1 MSCPLFY
8 FRIPFTVL
16 LFIFTFS
23 VIRDSLAGNQTVET
37 NRPDQAEYVI
47 IRNIIIEGNKQTRP
61 NVITR
66 ELRFTDNDTIPL
78 NRIHDILTASKENVF
93 NTKLFNVVTFDT
105 TFIGNSLVDVTISVI
120 ERWYIWPIPYFEI
133 SDRNF
138 NAWWET
144 KDFSR
149 LTYGIDLTFSNVRG
163 RNETMKIMTHF
174 GFNQK
179 YGFTYTIPYLNRKQT
194 IGIGFGADVELNH
207 EVGVKTVGNEV
218 VYYKEASELP
228 KQLIYAYTEM
238 IYRPNIYA
246 HHTFRIAYNQY
257 YFRDTVLRI
266 PGFSLSGSNSQIFGS
281 LYYQFKNDH
290 RDIQYYP
297 LTGFYF
303 DLEFMHCFPYAYAHN
318 TYLKVNA
325 RKYWQIYNRWYFA
338 SGLTMKI
345 SLEKEQPY
353 YLSQGLGFGREFVR
367 GYEYYVV
374 DGQHFLLWKN
384 NFKFAIIP
392 QRLIK
397 LGFLKS
403 SKFNTVPLALYV
415 NVFSDLGYV
424 YHYTTETDELT
435 NPENSLQNSL
445 LLGYGTGL
453 DFTTYYDIVI
463 RCEFSMNLFGKPG
476 FYLHFIAPI

>member
-1 MSCPLFY
+1 MNRSSFQI
-8 FRIPFTVL
+8 RIRFTVL
-16 LFIFTFS
+16 LLIFTFP
-23 VIRDSLAGNQTVET
+23 VIRNSYAGNQKDDPEW
-37 NRPDQAEYVI
+37 PDSMGYVI
-47 IRNIIIEGNKQTRP
+47 IHNIIIEGNKQTRP
-61 NVITR
+61 SIIIR
-66 ELRFTDNDTIPL
+66 ELKFANNDTISL
-78 NRIHDILTASKENVF
+78 NRLKDLLIASKENVF
-93 NTKLFNVVTFDT
+93 NTKLFNIVTLDT
-105 TFIGNSLVDVTISVI
+105 AFIGNSLVDITISVI

-138 NAWWET
+138 NVWWET

-163 RNETMKIMTHF
+163 RNETMKILTHF

-207 EVGVKTVGNEV
+207 EVGVETADNEV
-218 VYYKEASELP
+218 VYYKDVSNFP
-228 KQLIYAYTEM
+228 KQLIFAYTEM
-238 IYRPNIYA
+238 IYRPNIYTY
-246 HHTFRIAYNQY
+246 HTFRIAYNQY
-257 YFRDTVLRI
+257 YFSDTIIRI
-266 PGFSLSGSNSQIFGS
+266 PGFSLANSNSQIFGS

-290 RDIQYYP
+290 RDVQYYP

-303 DLEFMHCFPYAYAHN
+303 DLEFIHCFPYSFTHN

-325 RKYWQIYNRWYFA
+325 RKYWQIYNQWYFA
-338 SGLTMKI
+338 SGLTVKI
-345 SLEKEQPY
+345 SVENEQPY
-353 YLSQGLGFGREFVR
+353 FLSRGLGYGREFVR
-367 GYEYYVV
+367 GYEYFVV

-424 YHYTTETDELT
+424 YHYSTEADDHGDLG
-435 NPENSLQNSL
+435 NSLQNSL

-453 DFTTYYDIVI
+453 DFTTYYDLVI

-476 FYLHFIAPI
+476 IYLHFIAPI

>member
-1 MSCPLFY
+1 MSRSCFQI
-8 FRIPFTVL
+8 RISLTVL
-16 LFIFTFS
+16 FLILVLSGVKNTFAKERTCS
-23 VIRDSLAGNQTVET
+23 
-37 NRPDQAEYVI
+37 PDQPDTSGYVI
-47 IRNIIIEGNKQTRP
+47 IRNIIIEGNKQTKP
-61 NVITR
+61 SIITR
-66 ELRFTDNDTIPL
+66 ELKFKINDTIPL
-78 NRIHDILTASKENVF
+78 MRLPDLLTTARENVF
-93 NTKLFNVVTFDT
+93 NTNLFNVVTVDT
-105 TFIGNSLVDVTISVI
+105 NFIAGSTVDVTISVI

-138 NAWWET
+138 NVWWAT

-149 LTYGIDLTFSNVRG
+149 LTYGVDLTFSNVRG
-163 RNETMKIMTHF
+163 RNETLKILTHF

-194 IGIGFGADVELNH
+194 IGIGFGADVDLNH
-207 EVGVKTVGNEV
+207 EVGVETVGNEV
-218 VYYKEASELP
+218 VYYKDASNFP
-228 KQLIYAYTEM
+228 KQLIFGFTEM
-238 IYRPNIYA
+238 IYRPSIYTY
-246 HHTFRIAYNQY
+246 HTFRLAYNQY

-266 PGFSLSGSNSQIFGS
+266 PGFSLTNSNSQIFGS
-281 LYYQFKNDH
+281 IYYQYKNDH

-303 DLEFMHCFPYAYAHN
+303 DLEFMHCFPYSYTHN

-338 SGLTMKI
+338 SGITMKI
-345 SLEKEQPY
+345 SLEQEQPY
-353 YLSQGLGFGREFVR
+353 YLARGLGYGREFVR
-367 GYEYYVV
+367 GYEYYVI

-384 NFKFAIIP
+384 NFKFAIIS

-424 YHYTTETDELT
+424 YHYSTEPPYQT
-435 NPENSLQNSL
+435 NPMNSLQNNL
-445 LLGYGTGL
+445 MLGYGTGL

-463 RCEFSMNLFGKPG
+463 RCEFSLNLFGKPG
-476 FYLHFIAPI
+476 IYLHFVAPI